1 MWHTRFTVAAIK
13 VQRIVFLSLLLDL
26 FAFTVPPPLFSRI
39 IEWYTI
45 VSRALNIFMVAD
57 EVLNDSQRES
67 AHPNGFLTRAPSFV
81 SPLEDPGEEPAEVGY
96 CIVR

>member
-1 MWHTRFTVAAIK
+1 MAAIK

-26 FAFTVPPPLFSRI
+26 FAFFPRI
-39 IEWYTI
+39 VEWYTI
-45 VSRALNIFMVAD
+45 GSRALNICIVVD

-67 AHPNGFLTRAPSFV
+67 AHPDGFLTRTLSFV
-81 SPLEDPGEEPAEVGY
+81 SLLEDPGEEPAEVGY